1 MNNPISLIAQKR
13 ANIFSFFLIRKNYVY
28 VTVLFMALLGL
39 PLFAS
44 HLNHPFIETIIPRAF
59 KIVASG
65 LTLFFVPGLLLIPLI
80 KLRYRNLFELLGLS
94 FVCSLAFA
102 TILLLVGIGLKA
114 SMQSVAVGFVFLVLA
129 LFFRVLFSHTKEI
142 DNLFFVK
149 VLSDS
154 RKCDLFLLLLIIILT
169 IPAYQ
174 WGTDI
179 FLNSGEVLLH
189 LAYTVNYA
197 TTDLSFMNLGFAKD
211 TPLPNLINLWEALL
225 ALWANLV
232 QTDPYEIFFFSRF
245 IATLIGLIGLM
256 WMVRCIFRSP
266 QKTFFVSLASLLLV
280 FSWFFLMSPSPWDWI
295 RSQQT
300 RGIFCF
306 YPLAAHSDTA
316 IDVLIPIGCSFLLY
330 SLRFQRPIVHFLFL
344 VFSISTFLWH
354 PREFFQFCLY
364 TFICWMAFVLLFPPY
379 FTRITKRFLN
389 IFASLVFTALL
400 FYIFNHFF
408 TKNGSHS
415 YDEFLIKKTALL
427 AAFTPNHLLGFSH
440 FFKFPNDWIPLLE
453 TAKEN
458 PRFIQGFPWLIC
470 SAFSLIFIYFFA
482 EVRSKVLGLFFVL
495 LWAFCLIWSSGTL
508 LCIAFSYSEFIMT
521 SPRII
526 YFFAY
531 ILIPLGF
538 LFFFDWISNLRL
550 LTLHRFILIL
560 CLPVFFLGAA
570 LGLFWPFLYKYPPKW
585 LFASLSIIIGACYT
599 LFLVRGSRR
608 NVLLKIKAH
617 SPGRSFILFALFF
630 LTFNFSGFFQF
641 WKEYLFKKNVMYS
654 LTLAKNPFGFSADVI
669 SVLKSLP
676 SHSNFLVNPSGIDSV
691 NVYGAFFL
699 SVFPHGIYQSIN
711 RDVNICKQFIDGTHA
726 LNRLFQG
733 KVSDTEALEW
743 LASHNVDFVL
753 VRGKD
758 YDHVLPS
765 ISALTV
771 PPYSVVFS
779 NARDREMIC
788 SFKKEK

>member
-1 MNNPISLIAQKR
+1 MAQERTK
-13 ANIFSFFLIRKNYVY
+13 IFSFFLVHRNHVY
-28 VTVLFMALLGL
+28 VTLLFLALFGL

-44 HLNHPFIETIIPRAF
+44 HLNHPFIGTMIPRAF

-80 KLRYRNLFELLGLS
+80 KLRFRNLFELIGLS

-102 TILLLVGIGLKA
+102 TILLLVGIGFKA
-114 SMQSVAVGFVFLVLA
+114 SMQSVAVGFIFLVLA
-129 LFFRVLFSHTKEI
+129 LFTFVLVSHPKQI
-142 DNLFFVK
+142 DNLFSAK

-154 RKCDLFLLLLIIILT
+154 RKYDLFLLLLIVILT
-169 IPAYQ
+169 IPAYR

-179 FLNSGEVLLH
+179 FLNNGEILLH

-232 QTDPYEIFFFSRF
+232 HTDPYEIFFFSRF

-266 QKTFFVSLASLLLV
+266 QKTFFLSLASLLLV
-280 FSWFFLMSPSPWDWI
+280 VSWFFLMSPSPWDWI
-295 RSQQT
+295 RTQQT

-330 SLRFQRPIVHFLFL
+330 SLRFQRPMVNFLFF

-364 TFICWMAFVLLFPPY
+364 AFLTWMTFVLLFPPY

-389 IFASLVFTALL
+389 IFALLVVTALL
-400 FYIFNHFF
+400 FYFFNHFHAS
-408 TKNGSHS
+408 NGSHS
-415 YDEFLIKKTALL
+415 YDEFSIKKAALV

-440 FFKFPNDWIPLLE
+440 FFHFPNDWIPLQHLSSI
-453 TAKEN
+453 N
-458 PRFIQGFPWLIC
+458 PRFIQSFPWLIV
-470 SAFSLIFIYFFA
+470 SAFSLVLIYVVSDF
-482 EVRSKVLGLFFVL
+482 RSKALGLFFVL
-495 LWAFCLIWSSGTL
+495 LWVICLIWSSGTL
-508 LCIAFSYSEFIMT
+508 LCIASSYSEFIMT

-531 ILIPLGF
+531 LIIPLGF
-538 LFFFDWISNLRL
+538 LGFFAWMSNLWK

-560 CLPVFFLGAA
+560 CLPVFLLGSA
-570 LGLFWPFLYKYPPKW
+570 LGLLWPFLYKYPPER
-585 LFASLSIIIGACYT
+585 LFASLSYIIGACYI
-599 LFLVRGSRR
+599 LFLARVFRH
-608 NVLLKIKAH
+608 NVLLKIKTH
-617 SPGRSFILFALFF
+617 SPVRSFILFAVFF

-641 WKEYLFKKNVMYS
+641 WNESLFMKNGLYS
-654 LTLAKNPFGFSADVI
+654 LGTAKNPFRFSSDLI
-669 SVLKSLP
+669 SALGSLP
-676 SHSNFLVNPSGIDSV
+676 SHHTFLVNPSGIDSV

-699 SVFPHGIYQSIN
+699 SAFPHGVYQSIN
-711 RDVNICKQFIDGTHA
+711 RDVNICRQFMEGTHV

-753 VRGKD
+753 FRGED

-765 ISALTV
+765 ISALSS
-771 PPYSVVFS
+771 PPYSVIFL

-788 SFKKEK
+788 SFKKEN

>member
-1 MNNPISLIAQKR
+1 VKDPIILTAQKK
-13 ANIFSFFLIRKNYVY
+13 ANIFSFFLIRKNYLY
-28 VTVLFMALLGL
+28 VTVLFLAFFGL

-44 HLNHPFIETIIPRAF
+44 HLNHPLIGSIIPQAF
-59 KIVASG
+59 KIVTSG

-94 FVCSLAFA
+94 FVCSLACA

-129 LFFRVLFSHTKEI
+129 LFFRVLYTHTKQI
-142 DNLFFVK
+142 DNLFSAK

-154 RKCDLFLLLLIIILT
+154 RKYDLFLLLLIVVLT
-169 IPAYQ
+169 IPAYR

-179 FLNSGEVLLH
+179 FLNHGEILLH
-189 LAYTVNYA
+189 LAYTVNYV

-232 QTDPYEIFFFSRF
+232 QTDPYEIFFLSRF

-256 WMVRCIFRSP
+256 WMVRCILRSP

-364 TFICWMAFVLLFPPY
+364 AFICWMAFVLLFLPY

-400 FYIFNHFF
+400 FYFFNHFF

-427 AAFTPNHLLGFSH
+427 AAFTPDHLLGFSH

-470 SAFSLIFIYFFA
+470 SAFSLLFIYFFS

-495 LWAFCLIWSSGTL
+495 LWVICLIWSSGTL
-508 LCIAFSYSEFIMT
+508 LCIASSYSEFIMT

-531 ILIPLGF
+531 LIIPLGF
-538 LFFFDWISNLRL
+538 LGFFGWMSNLWMF
-550 LTLHRFILIL
+550 TLHRFILIL
-560 CLPVFFLGAA
+560 CLPVFCLGSA
-570 LGLFWPFLYKYPPKW
+570 LGLFWPVLYKYPPEK
-585 LFASLSIIIGACYT
+585 LFASLSYAIGICYI
-599 LFLVRGSRR
+599 LFLAQSSRR
-608 NVLLKIKAH
+608 NVLLKIKTR
-617 SPGRSFILFALFF
+617 SLGRSFILFVVFF
-630 LTFNFSGFFQF
+630 LTFNFTGFFQF
-641 WKEYLFKKNVMYS
+641 WKESLFKRNVMYS
-654 LTLAKNPFGFSADVI
+654 LGVAKNPFGFSTDLI
-669 SVLKSLP
+669 SALKSLP
-676 SHSNFLVNPSGIDSV
+676 SHKAFLVNPSGIDSV

-699 SVFPHGIYQSIN
+699 SVFPHGVYQSIN
-711 RDVNICKQFIDGTHA
+711 RDVTICKQFIEGTHA

-733 KVSDTEALEW
+733 KVSDTEALAW

-753 VRGKD
+753 FRGED

-765 ISALTV
+765 ISALSG
-771 PPYSVVFS
+771 PPYSVIFL

-788 SFKKEK
+788 SFKKEN